1 VTAAALA
8 TAAYGGV
15 LADALTRDGSVVA
28 ELAPGAALG
37 TLLLLVA
44 LVRGGL
50 FLGLALWLAGAT
62 YVAGIVAAGHTVD
75 ATAPVVAVLLLL
87 CGELAAWSLDERLQ
101 ISEDDFLPWRRGA
114 ALGGLALA
122 GLVAS
127 VLILALSAVPAG
139 HGLFWTALGAAAAVG
154 AAGTAAALARR

>member
-15 LADALTRDGSVVA
+15 LADALTRDGSIAA
-28 ELAPGAALG
+28 ELAPGAVLG
-37 TLLLLVA
+37 TSMLLFA
-44 LVRGGL
+44 LVRGGSL
-50 FLGLALWLAGAT
+50 LGLALWLAGAT
-62 YVAGIVAAGHTVD
+62 YVAGIVAAGHAVD

-87 CGELAAWSLDERLQ
+87 SGELAAWSLDERLRVRA
-101 ISEDDFLPWRRGA
+101 EDFLAWRRGA

-127 VLILALSAVPAG
+127 AVILALSAVPAG
-139 HGLFWTALGAAAAVG
+139 HGLLWTALGATAAVL

>member
-15 LADALTRDGSVVA
+15 LADALTRDGSIAA
-28 ELAPGAALG
+28 ELGPGAALG
-37 TLLLLVA
+37 TLLLLFA
-44 LVRGGL
+44 LVRGGAL
-50 FLGLALWLAGAT
+50 LGLALWLAGAI
-62 YVAGIVAAGHTVD
+62 YVAGIVAAGRAVD

-87 CGELAAWSLDERLQ
+87 CGELATWSLDERLQ
-101 ISEDDFLPWRRGA
+101 IRADDLLAWRRSG

-122 GLVAS
+122 GVVAS
-127 VLILALSAVPAG
+127 ALILALSAVPAG